1 MDGQRR
7 TRPALRR
14 PSDVA
19 VDRVAAE
26 LATRQEGIVGRDQ
39 LLAAG
44 VSEHAIDHRV
54 RSGRFI
60 PVFRGVYAVGHAA
73 LSDAGRLHA
82 ALMAAGPSATLSHRT
97 AAALHQLTP
106 SMPPFVEVTTPA
118 NPRRSRPGLI
128 IHATRNPPAVVT
140 VDRFRA
146 TAALRTLVDLAP
158 ALTPGELERVCAEA
172 LIRDLVTTAELE
184 AAGLVAADRAAPT
197 RSRLERR
204 LLAIVREAGL
214 PRPLVN
220 HTIGPFEV
228 DFLWRRERVVV
239 EVDGWQAHGHRYAFE
254 RDRARD
260 AELVARG
267 HVVLRFTWRQ
277 VADDRMRVVTR
288 LAQALAVRDGNV
300 SRAS

>member
-26 LATRQEGIVGRDQ
+26 LATRQEGIVQ

-44 VSEHAIDHRV
+44 VSEHAVDHRV
-54 RSGRFI
+54 RSGRLI

-158 ALTPGELERVCAEA
+158 TLTPGELERVCAEA
-172 LIRDLVTTAELE
+172 LIRTSSRPPSWRPRVSSL
-184 AAGLVAADRAAPT
+184 PT
-197 RSRLERR
+197 GRR
-204 LLAIVREAGL
+204 
-214 PRPLVN
+214 RP
-220 HTIGPFEV
+220 
-228 DFLWRRERVVV
+228 
-239 EVDGWQAHGHRYAFE
+239 
-254 RDRARD
+254 ARD
-260 AELVARG
+260 WSAASSRSSARP
-267 HVVLRFTWRQ
+267 VC
-277 VADDRMRVVTR
+277 RVR
-288 LAQALAVRDGNV
+288 
-300 SRAS
+300 S